1 MRKLILL
8 LSLIIAA
15 TTLSA
20 KKKKVVNKNEFVAY
34 AFCTRDN
41 DSMEYTPWES
51 NNSEGVLDMQKMT
64 IIINDYDNPQVYKID
79 FFNEDEFGNFIM
91 QCINSKGVDCIV
103 RAEPET
109 IDGERFY
116 HLYIDY
122 SDVTLGFI
130 IQFKDEQTNEKGIE
144 SILPTLQ
151 QNTSE
156 QLQKQE

>member
-51 NNSEGVLDMQKMT
+51 YSSEGVLDMQKMT

>member
-51 NNSEGVLDMQKMT
+51 NSSEGVLDMQKMT

-91 QCINSKGVDCIV
+91 QCINSRGVDCIV

>member
-51 NNSEGVLDMQKMT
+51 NSSEGVLDMQKMT